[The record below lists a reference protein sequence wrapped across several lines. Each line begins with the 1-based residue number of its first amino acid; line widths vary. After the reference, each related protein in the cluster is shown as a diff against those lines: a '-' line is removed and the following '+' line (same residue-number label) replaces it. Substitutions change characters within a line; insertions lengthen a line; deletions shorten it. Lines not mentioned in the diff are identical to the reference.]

1 MSLQQQQQQAIKYDY
16 PQITDTSTCPNTDE
30 TYIKAFL
37 INNEINRNF
46 WKIPQDALKRYV
58 DGFKGRPLVKHPSG
72 DHPDYIKE
80 AGLDERSPTFI
91 KDMLRYQNDYKI
103 GDIVDVQ
110 YESLK
115 EDPNRHAYFA
125 YIRLT
130 DPGYLESVKGGS
142 VSSYVSPLI
151 FDLDFK
157 KRGEPTTNFMP
168 LHLAIVNEPAYGNI
182 ARIRASCNG
191 DGQPCIDAL
200 KKASIDTQQQQEE
213 VVEDENSYFVKS
225 AATNQI
231 YNMPTVQQQ
240 QFNKQIDPNYPGLTN
255 LKQVLENSGIDPN
268 QLFTYDSATG
278 GYQPITTSKT
288 VKVKKTDAQGNLIT
302 ETQDFRAGK
311 QQQPVQQYQQP
322 QQQQQEQE
330 NLQNSNLTN
339 PLNTQEQQGLKVNTA
354 LNQQPV
360 STIDQQSPNTN
371 NSVSTAPQLPAE
383 VLQRLKEFDIM
394 KSEFDEI
401 KKFKQT
407 AEERQMLEASEAQR
421 QTIDSAFMPLF
432 PDEGERQQVTDFFV
446 SLNIEDSKLQD
457 LLNFVINGTLNVS
470 DNPPQQKT
478 ANPATPKGKVP
489 PQLQKA
495 GIEEVIPVQAYTR
508 RKGGVKGA
516 SLVMSST
523 NPSLLYNENGAI
535 HNSSKFS
542 KGILGDI
549 DWKKFL

>member
-1 MSLQQQQQQAIKYDY
+1 MSLQQQQAIKYDY
-16 PQITDTSTCPNTDE
+16 PQLVSCDTCPNTDE

-231 YNMPTVQQQ
+231 YNMPTVQQ